1 MGITSQTSSIL
12 DPSIIFSVVI
22 ALLLITYWYGTSA
35 FSVLS
40 RLNVPGPKPLPFVG
54 NLLEVRKYGSVHLM
68 LSEYVRKYGKVFAVS
83 LGMKPS
89 LVVADPEMLKTI
101 MVKEFSVFHNRM
113 LPTPPPP
120 MNSAVFSARDETWKR
135 IRNILT
141 PSFSARKMKLMVP
154 LIEESCDVLMKKLE
168 EIADT
173 GKTVNIMD
181 WFSMLTLE
189 IIISTAFGIQANVQ
203 TDPDETLL
211 TKARQSFRFPFI
223 LRIIGRMPLI
233 RTILRLVMRL
243 KGGMGYFGN
252 IALEMIRQRR
262 REGGTS
268 RQDLMQLMLTAHEES
283 TLQGDSKLTDEEIVA
298 QCVAFL
304 LAGHETSMITLS
316 TIAYHLAL
324 NPEVQEQL
332 RKAIFQFTEENP
344 KASLYEM
351 SHSIEYLDCV
361 INETQ
366 RLSPPAHQLNREC
379 GQDFQIKG
387 ISIPRGT
394 EIIIPFYALHH
405 DPEAWPDPERFDPGR
420 FQSPAK
426 DTRHPYQ
433 YLPFGAGPRNCIGMR
448 FALMEIKIAI
458 VKILMKFKFE
468 RAPETQVPL
477 VMHAGNTLSPRDGV
491 HLRIESI

>member
-1 MGITSQTSSIL
+1 
-12 DPSIIFSVVI
+12 
-22 ALLLITYWYGTSA
+22 
-35 FSVLS
+35 
-40 RLNVPGPKPLPFVG
+40 
-54 NLLEVRKYGSVHLM
+54 
-68 LSEYVRKYGKVFAVS
+68 
-83 LGMKPS
+83 
-89 LVVADPEMLKTI
+89 
-101 MVKEFSVFHNRM
+101 
-113 LPTPPPP
+113 
-120 MNSAVFSARDETWKR
+120 
-135 IRNILT
+135 
-141 PSFSARKMKLMVP
+141 
-154 LIEESCDVLMKKLE
+154 
-168 EIADT
+168 
-173 GKTVNIMD
+173 MD

-268 RQDLMQLMLTAHEES
+268 RHDLMQLMLTAHEES

-344 KASLYEM
+344 EASLYEM

>member
-1 MGITSQTSSIL
+1 M

-22 ALLLITYWYGTSA
+22 ALLLITYWYGTRA

-68 LSEYVRKYGKVFAVS
+68 MSEYVRKYGKVFAVS

-332 RKAIFQFTEENP
+332 CKAIFQFTEENP

-468 RAPETQVPL
+468 RAPKTQVPL